1 MSRTAR
7 SRPHATAPTTMPPAV
22 SCGRSQVPN
31 DVTPA
36 VGANHQPHAHILS
49 ASGSRTN
56 CVCVSYLSSAS
67 LSFFFG
73 VMRFIH
79 ERDDWPLARANVVNV
94 LSQTTLQMPILASTG
109 LNAFVLWDS
118 DRCPIR
124 SWRRRRGKC
133 PRLWHRRTVVEGYSQ
148 PRRPLV
154 FAQVRDRLP
163 RPVNK
168 PPRFQILS
176 SYLGGQSVV
185 IPFCS
190 SAQRRFP
197 LSSM

>member
-1 MSRTAR
+1 
-7 SRPHATAPTTMPPAV
+7 MPLLPRR
-22 SCGRSQVPN
+22 CLPLYR
-31 DVTPA
+31 A
-36 VGANHQPHAHILS
+36 VGARCRMMSRPRSVPTTSHMPIYS
-49 ASGSRTN
+49 APVVVGPT
-56 CVCVSYLSSAS
+56 VCVSYLSSAS

-133 PRLWHRRTVVEGYSQ
+133 PRLWHRRTVVA
-148 PRRPLV
+148 L
-154 FAQVRDRLP
+154 
-163 RPVNK
+163 
-168 PPRFQILS
+168 
-176 SYLGGQSVV
+176 SVV
-185 IPFCS
+185 GVDP
-190 SAQRRFP
+190 AQAVETGEVAVEGAYATAV
-197 LSSM
+197 LDGEDGQVGVCDEVTA